1 MKIAKAD
8 PDVVQFFKTIVPE
21 DPRVTIKPMFG
32 NLSAFVNG
40 NMFMGVYGEDL
51 FVRLSE
57 TQQSD
62 LLKHKGSGPFE
73 VMPGRVMSGYIIMPK
88 TWREGQKDTLRKWIN
103 TSLEFAAKLP
113 PKKKKAAA
121 AKKKS

>member
-8 PDVVQFFKTIVPE
+8 PDAVQFFKTIVPK

-40 NMFMGVYGEDL
+40 NMFMGVYGDEL

-57 TQQSD
+57 TQQGE
-62 LLKHKGSGPFE
+62 LLKHKGAGPFE

-88 TWREGQKDTLRKWIN
+88 TWREGQNDTLRKWIT

-121 AKKKS
+121 AKKKC